1 MAALVEGG
9 PDAVAVE
16 PVAARLGAT
25 KGSGYWHFTDRADLL
40 RAVLELWV
48 QAHTVAIRERVQADG
63 GSPRARLRH
72 LLGIVSRAAEQSP
85 ADMLLVASADPD
97 VRAAVVEATQL
108 RVAYVERLIRDDG
121 VPGAEARSRAVLAYS
136 AYLGYASL
144 TSAVPGLVPHRR
156 GRPAPDA
163 GDAARPRPA
172 RRPAMRGRAR
182 HSVKTRSSMSCSTTY
197 WPDASNRPSA
207 NCLPE
212 LELDP
217 VDAVPVLLD
226 RHDRPSA
233 L

>member
-1 MAALVEGG
+1 MVVPTRKTLTRADWAAAGLAALVEGG

-16 PVAARLGAT
+16 PIAARLGAT

-63 GSPRARLRH
+63 GSPRARLSH
-72 LLGIVSRAAEQSP
+72 LLGIVSKAAEQSP

-144 TSAVPGLVPHRR
+144 TSAVPGLVPH
-156 GRPAPDA
+156 DA
-163 GDAARPRPA
+163 GD
-172 RRPAMRGRAR
+172 RRRMQE
-182 HSVKTRSSMSCSTTY
+182 T
-197 WPDASNRPSA
+197 
-207 NCLPE
+207 
-212 LELDP
+212 
-217 VDAVPVLLD
+217 LLD
-226 RHDRPSA
+226 LALPADRP
-233 L
+233 

>member
-63 GSPRARLRH
+63 GSPRARLSH
-72 LLGIVSRAAEQSP
+72 LLGIVSKAAEQSP

-144 TSAVPGLVPHRR
+144 TSAVPGLVPH
-156 GRPAPDA
+156 DA
-163 GDAARPRPA
+163 GD
-172 RRPAMRGRAR
+172 RRRMQE
-182 HSVKTRSSMSCSTTY
+182 T
-197 WPDASNRPSA
+197 
-207 NCLPE
+207 
-212 LELDP
+212 
-217 VDAVPVLLD
+217 LLD
-226 RHDRPSA
+226 LALPADRP
-233 L
+233 